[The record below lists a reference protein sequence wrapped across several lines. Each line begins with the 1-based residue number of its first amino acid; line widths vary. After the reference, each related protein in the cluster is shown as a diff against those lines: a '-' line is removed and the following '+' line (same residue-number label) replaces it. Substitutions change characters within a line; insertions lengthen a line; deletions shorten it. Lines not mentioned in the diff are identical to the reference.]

1 MRPDISFLARYVLG
15 HGNTTARCRADV
27 ISFDRQVL
35 AAVRDSISA
44 LVAPACARAGLP
56 RPSPGA
62 DAGPAALCGCRILCH
77 LMQPGNI
84 RGSGRRAGPAA
95 EPGYLLLPR
104 LDPRA
109 RRADSGARPGAA
121 GGCCSDR
128 RTHPG
133 PAAGAVH
140 R

>member
-62 DAGPAALCGCRILCH
+62 DAGPAA
-77 LMQPGNI
+77 P
-84 RGSGRRAGPAA
+84 
-95 EPGYLLLPR
+95 
-104 LDPRA
+104 
-109 RRADSGARPGAA
+109 PGAA
-121 GGCCSDR
+121 LIRSLKVYSAKNDLRIEGLARHRAVALPSS
-128 RTHPG
+128 RTSSQETYI
-133 PAAGAVH
+133 
-140 R
+140 